1 MPYKILEGER
11 VIMEKKK
18 KNIVFGKYTN
28 TQQRIAL
35 KSSCRDIT
43 GGPVVKNQPPNERN
57 MDGFD
62 PWFGK
67 TPHAAERLSPC
78 TPSTEPLL
86 ESPQATTTEP
96 TCCNY

>member
-18 KNIVFGKYTN
+18 KTIVFGKYTN

-43 GGPVVKNQPPNERN
+43 GGPVVKNQPPNAGDAGLIPRQ
-57 MDGFD
+57 GT
-62 PWFGK
+62 K
-67 TPHAAERLSPC
+67 H
-78 TPSTEPLL
+78 
-86 ESPQATTTEP
+86 P
-96 TCCNY
+96 TCFGATRPQSDHPWTANCKALAP